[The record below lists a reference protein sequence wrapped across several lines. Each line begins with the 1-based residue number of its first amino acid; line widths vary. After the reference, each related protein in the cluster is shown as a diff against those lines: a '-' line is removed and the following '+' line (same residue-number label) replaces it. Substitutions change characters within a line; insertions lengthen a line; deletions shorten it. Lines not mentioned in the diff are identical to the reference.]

1 MNVADALVAVDAE
14 PAQRVGQPGAAWMP
28 TSPYDERRAPSAVHV
43 TTSWSACIVV
53 PTVSRREM
61 SRGVSCIVLFMAR
74 ACHANDDDARQPAQ
88 SGNGHA
94 ARVA

>member
-1 MNVADALVAVDAE
+1 MNVADPLVAVDAQ
-14 PAQRVGQPGAAWMP
+14 PAQRVGQLGGLDADV
-28 TSPYDERRAPSAVHV
+28 PYDVRRAPSAVQV

-61 SRGVSCIVLFMAR
+61 SRGVSCMVLFMAR